1 VKEDCKATE
10 EWGGSIDSPFCYRAQ
25 MGRATKHGFL
35 IVRVAIWGMCLLGLV
50 GGVPASDRPPPAD
63 DQGQITFL
71 NRHWRIPI
79 PPQGKP
85 PARFSPLEASLDPE
99 SCAIC
104 HRLQYNDWMSSLHS
118 KSMGPGIIGQTTEL
132 IHDDP
137 GKALLCYRCH
147 APLSEQQEKIEAKS
161 GSRSRFKK
169 NPTFLASLQRKGMT
183 CVACHVRGHQ
193 VFGPPK
199 RDGSLENSGPAS
211 QLLHGGAV
219 RTPAFERAE
228 FCEGC
233 HQFEPDGYALNGK
246 LLENTYNEW
255 QDGPFGREGKACQS
269 CHMPD
274 RRHLWRGIHDPEMV
288 KQGVTVRLTLD
299 KGRYLVG
306 EDVQATITLTNSG
319 VGHYF
324 PTYVTP
330 KILVRVE
337 LVDGGGGRVAD
348 SLQEERIGREVTPD
362 LAQELFDTRIPPG
375 KSYAVR
381 YVRTIDRVGLK
392 LRASVAVAP
401 DDFYITFFEAMLPR
415 ARTQQARGWLQQALE
430 DARGSSFIL
439 FKEEVD
445 VS

>member
-1 VKEDCKATE
+1 
-10 EWGGSIDSPFCYRAQ
+10 
-25 MGRATKHGFL
+25 
-35 IVRVAIWGMCLLGLV
+35 
-50 GGVPASDRPPPAD
+50 
-63 DQGQITFL
+63 
-71 NRHWRIPI
+71 
-79 PPQGKP
+79 
-85 PARFSPLEASLDPE
+85 
-99 SCAIC
+99 
-104 HRLQYNDWMSSLHS
+104 
-118 KSMGPGIIGQTTEL
+118 MGPGIIGQTTEL

-199 RDGSLENSGPAS
+199 RDGSLGNSGPAS

-381 YVRTIDRVGLK
+381 YVRTIDRLGLK